1 VGYPSA
7 NAVIAMFEEYKLKD
21 LMAFK
26 YNWNLDTSASFI
38 ALSTI
43 VIEKTLS
50 IVPLTGSIIVLIT

>member
-1 VGYPSA
+1 
-7 NAVIAMFEEYKLKD
+7 
-21 LMAFK
+21 MAFK